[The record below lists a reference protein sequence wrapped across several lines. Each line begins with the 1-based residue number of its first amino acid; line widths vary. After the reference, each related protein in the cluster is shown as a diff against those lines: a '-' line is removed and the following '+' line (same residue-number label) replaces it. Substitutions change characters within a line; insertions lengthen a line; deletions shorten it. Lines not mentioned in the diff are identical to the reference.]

1 MSQWNLGAV
10 MKFGE
15 KQEMT
20 VGPGEQD
27 HLLVITDADKSAKVE
42 HAKRRNNK
50 LKVGG
55 RSRVKTGSK

>member
-1 MSQWNLGAV
+1 

-15 KQEMT
+15 KPEMT

-55 RSRVKTGSK
+55 RSRAKTGHRK

>member
-1 MSQWNLGAV
+1 
-10 MKFGE
+10 MKLGE
-15 KQEMT
+15 KPEMT

-42 HAKRRNNK
+42 HAKRWNNK

-55 RSRVKTGSK
+55 RSRAKTGSK